1 MIESQIVNT
10 LTGEVVSLQESK
22 NFMRVDT
29 DADNFL
35 ITRMI
40 EQSRIVLE
48 NYLSADIV
56 PKERKMYYPIVN
68 ELVYLPFS
76 PVNTIDS
83 VTVNGSSAT
92 YESKGVG
99 NNIVSLSETPANE
112 VLITYKTKGLN
123 NVLIKQTILQM
134 TSTLY
139 DQRNDFVTGTIV
151 AEVPTTAKSL
161 LPSQKNMFI

>member
-1 MIESQIVNT
+1 MIESNIVNT
-10 LTGEVVSLQESK
+10 LTGEVVSLQEAR
-22 NFMRVDT
+22 NYIRVDSH
-29 DADNFL
+29 DDDFL

-56 PKERKMYYPIVN
+56 PKERKIYYSAVN
-68 ELVYLPFS
+68 ELIYLPFS
-76 PVNTIDS
+76 PVDTIDA
-83 VTVNGSSAT
+83 VTVDGTTAT
-92 YESKGVG
+92 YSAKGVG
-99 NNIVSLSETPANE
+99 NNIVELESTPAKE
-112 VLITYKTKGLN
+112 VLITYKTKGLD

-151 AEVPTTAKSL
+151 AEVPTTAKNL
-161 LPSQKNMFI
+161 LPSQKNVFI